1 MTPLEFLQEE
11 FDNVGRA
18 LGETLRYDYGPE
30 RSRPY
35 YDECVARL
43 ARIKTAI
50 PKISANQ
57 LQTIRDRLD
66 ELSSLATWIWLIER
80 SHLGEFSWP
89 FAEELRDMA
98 KALLA
103 EKNLKGTAVN
113 PIIHIIAEGEGYQI
127 VYERQVPTPS
137 GEHRFAIIAFP
148 RPLKHHVLLHTIFG
162 HELGHTALHTT
173 GSGGAGGILQSR
185 VMTAL
190 TASGPMASS
199 TKMTSWL
206 NHASAPTEIR
216 SELTRYSASS
226 GQPYSFENFFR
237 QQWLDELICDLF
249 GLLLFGPGFAAAHQ
263 ALLKPTHPN
272 PYKIALFAPTHPPY
286 AVRHK
291 MLVRVMQLLG
301 WDRPVTN
308 KKHKTFHYMER
319 ELLTYVLHD
328 QYTPWSTLFTDQQ
341 LKRAIKGIQ
350 TVFSAYGSLGYKQ
363 PSADT
368 LGSLVERLTNRLP
381 PIVAKIDSIG
391 KPQLTRVEIAQ
402 TLYAGWVYWLGRKHL
417 AKQDPL
423 SFFLTNRLCDYALLQ
438 QRAINM
444 TISWGSN

>member
-1 MTPLEFLQEE
+1 
-11 FDNVGRA
+11 
-18 LGETLRYDYGPE
+18 
-30 RSRPY
+30 
-35 YDECVARL
+35 
-43 ARIKTAI
+43 
-50 PKISANQ
+50 
-57 LQTIRDRLD
+57 
-66 ELSSLATWIWLIER
+66 
-80 SHLGEFSWP
+80 
-89 FAEELRDMA
+89 
-98 KALLA
+98 
-103 EKNLKGTAVN
+103 
-113 PIIHIIAEGEGYQI
+113 
-127 VYERQVPTPS
+127 
-137 GEHRFAIIAFP
+137 
-148 RPLKHHVLLHTIFG
+148 
-162 HELGHTALHTT
+162 
-173 GSGGAGGILQSR
+173 
-185 VMTAL
+185 
-190 TASGPMASS
+190 
-199 TKMTSWL
+199 
-206 NHASAPTEIR
+206 
-216 SELTRYSASS
+216 
-226 GQPYSFENFFR
+226 
-237 QQWLDELICDLF
+237 
-249 GLLLFGPGFAAAHQ
+249 
-263 ALLKPTHPN
+263 
-272 PYKIALFAPTHPPY
+272 
-286 AVRHK
+286 